1 MLVCGSN
8 NHGLSRTGFARP
20 LAGTSGALRAAT
32 LRKQSFLRRISARPD
47 LGFAERER
55 GMSVLACGSERGA
68 GAHDFR
74 KVAVDDAV
82 VLGFDDV
89 VEKVVSL
96 KNARL
101 MGDAVVALKQE
112 GERVLQGLGERRA
125 DRGGVEAVIPF
136 RHNARTSKSDCVAHR
151 SMKYRNYGPYRR
163 R

>member
-1 MLVCGSN
+1 
-8 NHGLSRTGFARP
+8 
-20 LAGTSGALRAAT
+20 
-32 LRKQSFLRRISARPD
+32 
-47 LGFAERER
+47 
-55 GMSVLACGSERGA
+55 MSVLACGSERGA
-68 GAHDFR
+68 GAHEFR

-151 SMKYRNYGPYRR
+151 SMLYLSPVIHKSGYKLV
-163 R
+163 

>member
-1 MLVCGSN
+1 
-8 NHGLSRTGFARP
+8 
-20 LAGTSGALRAAT
+20 
-32 LRKQSFLRRISARPD
+32 
-47 LGFAERER
+47 
-55 GMSVLACGSERGA
+55 MSVLACGSERGA
-68 GAHDFR
+68 GAHEFR

-125 DRGGVEAVIPF
+125 DRGGVAPLQRANGLDQKAAMTHGDDFGCLALYAVDHAI
-136 RHNARTSKSDCVAHR
+136 VADHDL
-151 SMKYRNYGPYRR
+151 PDVDTV
-163 R
+163 